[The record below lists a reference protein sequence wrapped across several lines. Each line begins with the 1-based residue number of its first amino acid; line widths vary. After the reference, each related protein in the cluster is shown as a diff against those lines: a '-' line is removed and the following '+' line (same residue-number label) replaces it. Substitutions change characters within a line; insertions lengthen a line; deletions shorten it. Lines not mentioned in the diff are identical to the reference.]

1 MISVLSFSKSGEEI
15 AQKIINVNSDAV
27 LYKSSEGK
35 IRDKMEEIWTNS
47 DVIIFISATGIAVR
61 YIAPFIKHKS
71 VDPAVLVI
79 DDMGRYVI
87 SLLSG
92 HLGGANSMAT
102 EIAGY
107 LKESIAIITT
117 ASDSRGFESLDLY
130 AKRRDFKILKSENLT
145 AVSSAMVDGRVLA
158 LYSEIDP
165 DLDYG
170 NIVLLGKEELLKDE
184 NRVKIAISSEVLDLS
199 KLSLQLIPKILYLG
213 IGCRR
218 GVKSKVII
226 ELIEEVFEKHGLYTD
241 AIAGISSIELKS
253 DETGILEAAEHFNVQ
268 PRFYSTEEI
277 QTVEGEFK
285 GSEFVRKITGVG
297 AVAEPSAFLS
307 GGEILVERVA
317 KNDIT
322 IAVAIKR

>member
-15 AQKIINVNSDAV
+15 AQKIINVNADAV

-35 IRDKMEEIWTNS
+35 IRDKMEEIWNNS
-47 DVIIFISATGIAVR
+47 DAIIFISATGIAVR

-92 HLGGANSMAT
+92 HLGGANYMAT

-130 AKRRDFKILKSENLT
+130 AKRREFKILKSENLT
-145 AVSSAMVDGRVLA
+145 AVSSAMVDGRELA
-158 LYSEIDP
+158 VYSEIDP

-170 NIVLLGKEELLKDE
+170 NIVLIGKEELLKMKTE
-184 NRVKIAISSEVLDLS
+184 S
-199 KLSLQLIPKILYLG
+199 KLQ
-213 IGCRR
+213 
-218 GVKSKVII
+218 
-226 ELIEEVFEKHGLYTD
+226 
-241 AIAGISSIELKS
+241 
-253 DETGILEAAEHFNVQ
+253 
-268 PRFYSTEEI
+268 
-277 QTVEGEFK
+277 
-285 GSEFVRKITGVG
+285 
-297 AVAEPSAFLS
+297 
-307 GGEILVERVA
+307 
-317 KNDIT
+317 
-322 IAVAIKR
+322 

>member
-35 IRDKMEEIWTNS
+35 IRDKMEEIWNNS
-47 DVIIFISATGIAVR
+47 DAIIFISATGIAVR

-92 HLGGANSMAT
+92 HLGGANYMAT

-130 AKRRDFKILKSENLT
+130 AKRREFKILKSENLT
-145 AVSSAMVDGRVLA
+145 AVSSAMVDGRELA
-158 LYSEIDP
+158 VYSEIDP

-170 NIVLLGKEELLKDE
+170 NIVLIGKEELFKDE

>member
-35 IRDKMEEIWTNS
+35 IRDKMEEIWNNS
-47 DVIIFISATGIAVR
+47 DAIIFISATGIAVR

-92 HLGGANSMAT
+92 HLGGANYMAT

-130 AKRRDFKILKSENLT
+130 AKRREFKILKSENLT
-145 AVSSAMVDGRVLA
+145 AVSSAMVDGRELA
-158 LYSEIDP
+158 VYSEIDP

>member
-15 AQKIINVNSDAV
+15 AQKIINVNADAV

-35 IRDKMEEIWTNS
+35 IRDKMEEIWNNS
-47 DVIIFISATGIAVR
+47 DAIIFISATGIAVR

-92 HLGGANSMAT
+92 HLGGANYMAT

-130 AKRRDFKILKSENLT
+130 AKRREFKILKSENLT
-145 AVSSAMVDGRVLA
+145 AVSSAMVDGRELA
-158 LYSEIDP
+158 VYSEIDP

-170 NIVLLGKEELLKDE
+170 NIVLIGKEELFKDE

-253 DETGILEAAEHFNVQ
+253 DETGILEAAEYFNVQ
-268 PRFYSTEEI
+268 PRFYSAEEI

-317 KNDIT
+317 KNDVT

>member
-15 AQKIINVNSDAV
+15 AQKIINVNADAV

-35 IRDKMEEIWTNS
+35 IRDKMEEIWNNS
-47 DVIIFISATGIAVR
+47 DAIIFISATGIAVR

-92 HLGGANSMAT
+92 HLGGANYMAT

-130 AKRRDFKILKSENLT
+130 AKRREFKILKSENLT

>member
-1 MISVLSFSKSGEEI
+1 M
-15 AQKIINVNSDAV
+15 
-27 LYKSSEGK
+27 
-35 IRDKMEEIWTNS
+35 
-47 DVIIFISATGIAVR
+47 
-61 YIAPFIKHKS
+61 
-71 VDPAVLVI
+71 
-79 DDMGRYVI
+79 
-87 SLLSG
+87 
-92 HLGGANSMAT
+92 
-102 EIAGY
+102 
-107 LKESIAIITT
+107 
-117 ASDSRGFESLDLY
+117 
-130 AKRRDFKILKSENLT
+130 
-145 AVSSAMVDGRVLA
+145 
-158 LYSEIDP
+158 
-165 DLDYG
+165 
-170 NIVLLGKEELLKDE
+170 
-184 NRVKIAISSEVLDLS
+184 S

-253 DETGILEAAEHFNVQ
+253 DETGILEAAEYFNVQ
-268 PRFYSTEEI
+268 PRFYSAEEI

-317 KNDIT
+317 KNDVT